1 MDYCR
6 SAAVSRAPQESILQ
20 VLSTGADHG
29 PARRDG
35 RAHPGPMRLLPGYDH
50 ASPHPGRTRPPRGQD
65 DESRPARRSGARLP
79 RPSLLLWRY
88 RHFVVALCLGG
99 AVLMAL
105 GVLRPSPEPGQEV
118 MVVSRQV
125 AAGQVLT
132 EDDVSSRTMPAQA
145 VPASGVAG
153 AEVIGLRT
161 AIALEPG
168 TVLTTSMTSAALTR
182 GLSPEERVVQVPVE
196 VGAELAQPGARVD
209 IVGPA
214 QSFAPEGAH
223 SAEGEE
229 PQEAVSVFDQPRN
242 RVISS
247 GARVLMVQS
256 VSEGDQWTS
265 GSKVTLV
272 TLAVTVS
279 DATLVVGAATNG
291 VLGIV
296 LSP

>member
-1 MDYCR
+1 
-6 SAAVSRAPQESILQ
+6 
-20 VLSTGADHG
+20 
-29 PARRDG
+29 
-35 RAHPGPMRLLPGYDH
+35 MRLLSRHD
-50 ASPHPGRTRPPRGQD
+50 ADSSHPGRPRPGLTRD
-65 DESRPARRSGARLP
+65 EESRPTRHDGARLP

-99 AVLMAL
+99 AVVVAL
-105 GVLRPSPEPGQEV
+105 GVLRPSPGPGQEV
-118 MVVSRQV
+118 LVVSRQV

-132 EDDVSSRTMPAQA
+132 EKDVSLRSMPAQA

-153 AEVIGLRT
+153 AEVIGLRA

-182 GLSPEERVVQVPVE
+182 DLGPQERVVQVPVE

-214 QSFAPEGAH
+214 YSSVPEGADG
-223 SAEGEE
+223 GEE
-229 PQEAVSVFDQPRN
+229 PQEPVSVFDQPRN

-291 VLGIV
+291 ALGIV